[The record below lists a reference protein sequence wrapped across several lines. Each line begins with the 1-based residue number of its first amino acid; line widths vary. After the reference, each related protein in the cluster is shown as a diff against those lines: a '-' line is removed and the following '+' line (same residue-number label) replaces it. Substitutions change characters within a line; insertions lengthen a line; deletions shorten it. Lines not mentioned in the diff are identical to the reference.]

1 MSDWNSSQ
9 YMKFA
14 AQRTRPSFDLIGRL
28 FDISPKRV
36 LDLGCGPGN
45 STALLADRFKDADIC
60 GLDGSPQMLESARQN
75 HPELRFEECLLPDG
89 LSRIEGS
96 YDLIFSNACIH
107 WIPDQAGLISAVYQK
122 LEKGGVFA
130 VQIPLTDRA
139 LFYKLLNRLVSAEK
153 WQKLSCIKN
162 FHSLSSE
169 GYYDAL
175 TALFEKIDMWET
187 VYYHTVDSA
196 DGVLEWY
203 KGSGLRPYLDALSA
217 EQKEQFIS
225 DLKKEISQ
233 NFGIQKDGKIILKMP
248 RLFFTATK

>member
-1 MSDWNSSQ
+1 
-9 YMKFA
+9 MKFA

-28 FDISPKRV
+28 DICPKKV

-45 STALLADRFKDADIC
+45 STALLAERFKNADIC
-60 GLDGSPQMLESARQN
+60 GLDSSRQMLDSAKQS
-75 HPELRFEECLLPDG
+75 HPDLRFEECLLPDG
-89 LSRIEGS
+89 LNNIEGS

-107 WIPDQAGLISAVYQK
+107 WIPDQSGLIPAVYQK
-122 LEKGGVFA
+122 LENGGVFA

-139 LFYKLLNRLVSAEK
+139 LFYKLLNGLVSTEK
-153 WQKLSCIKN
+153 WQNLRSIKN
-162 FHSLSSE
+162 FHALSPE

-175 TALFEKIDMWET
+175 TALFEKVDMWET

-217 EQKEQFIS
+217 EQKEMFLF
-225 DLKKEISQ
+225 DLKSEITQ
-233 NFGIQKDGKIILKMP
+233 NFGVQKDGKIILKMP
-248 RLFFTATK
+248 RLFFTAAK